1 MQRKRKWWFAA
12 MLTPTLLVF
21 ALVFAYPTWVVI
33 ASSFTDWRLI
43 GERTY
48 IGWENYRNIFTKDRD
63 FVTALTNT
71 VTWIILEG
79 TVHVSLGVIMA
90 LIIYKRPKGW
100 KLLRTAY
107 YMPNVVATSA
117 MAMLF
122 TNIYS
127 PNYGILNGIIRMVTR
142 NPNFSQ
148 NWLNDPKTAFLSVT
162 LCWIMYAG
170 LVMIIVY
177 TDIMSI
183 DNSVLEAARID
194 GASQGQIDRLVV
206 LPLVRNSIV
215 TCVIIASTS
224 KLKEFEM
231 IYLTTKGGPLNLTTN
246 LPLLVYKYA
255 MVSGNYGYANTYGTL
270 LILLGLMI
278 VVIQSVVLK
287 LGSDDR

>member
-1 MQRKRKWWFAA
+1 

-33 ASSFTDWRLI
+33 TSSFTDWRLI

-71 VTWIILEG
+71 VKWVILEG

-127 PNYGILNGIIRMVTR
+127 PNYGILNGIIRMVTG

-194 GASQGQIDRLVV
+194 GASRGQIDRLVV

-215 TCVIIASTS
+215 TCFIIASTS

>member
-1 MQRKRKWWFAA
+1 

-33 ASSFTDWRLI
+33 TSSFTDWRLI

-71 VTWIILEG
+71 VKWVILEG

-127 PNYGILNGIIRMVTR
+127 PNYGILNGIIRMVTG

-194 GASQGQIDRLVV
+194 GASRGQIDRLVV

-224 KLKEFEM
+224 KLKEFE
-231 IYLTTKGGPLNLTTN
+231 
-246 LPLLVYKYA
+246 
-255 MVSGNYGYANTYGTL
+255 
-270 LILLGLMI
+270 GLESI
-278 VVIQSVVLK
+278 TIRIEEEGQ
-287 LGSDDR
+287 R

>member
-1 MQRKRKWWFAA
+1 MKVQSTNYKISRVILYAVLIVFAFLMLVPFAWMVSASLKLDKDVFIFPIQWIPETPRWKNYIDIWTKIPLMKFVVNTVKITLIVTCLQLLTSSFAA
-12 MLTPTLLVF
+12 YAF
-21 ALVFAYPTWVVI
+21 AKLNFKHKNGLFLAYI
-33 ASSFTDWRLI
+33 ATIAVPWQVYMVPQFMMMRSF
-43 GERTY
+43 G
-48 IGWENYRNIFTKDRD
+48 
-63 FVTALTNT
+63 
-71 VTWIILEG
+71 
-79 TVHVSLGVIMA
+79 
-90 LIIYKRPKGW
+90 
-100 KLLRTAY
+100 
-107 YMPNVVATSA
+107 
-117 MAMLF
+117 
-122 TNIYS
+122 
-127 PNYGILNGIIRMVTR
+127 
-142 NPNFSQ
+142 
-148 NWLNDPKTAFLSVT
+148 LNDTHLAIICLQAFSAFGVFMMRQFYQGIPDE
-162 LCWIMYAG
+162 LC
-170 LVMIIVY
+170 
-177 TDIMSI
+177 
-183 DNSVLEAARID
+183 EAARID

>member
-1 MQRKRKWWFAA
+1 

-71 VTWIILEG
+71 VKWVILEG

-127 PNYGILNGIIRMVTR
+127 PNYGILNGIIRMVTG

-148 NWLNDPKTAFLSVT
+148 NWLNDPKTAFLSV
-162 LCWIMYAG
+162 Y
-170 LVMIIVY
+170 
-177 TDIMSI
+177 
-183 DNSVLEAARID
+183 
-194 GASQGQIDRLVV
+194 VV
-206 LPLVRNSIV
+206 LSRHPSWL
-215 TCVIIASTS
+215 
-224 KLKEFEM
+224 
-231 IYLTTKGGPLNLTTN
+231 
-246 LPLLVYKYA
+246 
-255 MVSGNYGYANTYGTL
+255 
-270 LILLGLMI
+270 
-278 VVIQSVVLK
+278 
-287 LGSDDR
+287 